1 MERISRWRR
10 HVTLNFIHEVSS
22 PTANYSTIVRCF
34 MIPWGIIM
42 GALGVH
48 IARFVINNMVYY
60 LPSLLVYIIFAIVI
74 VGGPDLLPPLTM
86 VNGAE
91 ELRERLT
98 WSALF
103 VFIHYSYLLL
113 PDMMFKEVYRLQLS
127 AFDIMIIISG
137 ICHFDQGDYH
147 FRKFCWY
154 AHCRGEYYR
163 RHPRELLHI
172 MCMYYFQAGAGV
184 GIIWAGVGV
193 YTFKAFFISLVVYT
207 AIQLFI
213 REEETGE

>member
-1 MERISRWRR
+1 MTVVVMNNISRQEIIMTIPLRSI
-10 HVTLNFIHEVSS
+10 TLMTKTQPPSTNFIYEVSS

-86 VNGAE
+86 INGAE

-113 PDMMFKEVYRLQLS
+113 PDMFKEVYRLPLS
-127 AFDIMIIISG
+127 SFDVMIIISG

-147 FRKFCWY
+147 FRKFCWC

-163 RHPRELLHI
+163 RHPLENYHAI
-172 MCMYYFQAGAGV
+172 CPC
-184 GIIWAGVGV
+184 IISKLERV
-193 YTFKAFFISLVVYT
+193 LV
-207 AIQLFI
+207 
-213 REEETGE
+213 